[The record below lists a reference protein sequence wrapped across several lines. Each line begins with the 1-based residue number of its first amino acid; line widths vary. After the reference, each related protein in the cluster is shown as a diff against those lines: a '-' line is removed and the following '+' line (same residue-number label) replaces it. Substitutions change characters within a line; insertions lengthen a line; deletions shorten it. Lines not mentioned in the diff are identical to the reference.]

1 MHQLLRAR
9 RPGIALAALLATGAM
24 TAACSSAPA
33 DSGGAKDETIKI
45 GYAVALTGPNN
56 AWDGPILAG
65 AELAVDDINKAG
77 GVDGRKL
84 ELIKVDNAS
93 SMDKTAPAALQA
105 LEKGAK
111 IVVPSCDYN
120 FGSPAARAAQD
131 KGHLVVGCAGDQL
144 YGKTGVGP
152 LLFNVDPLTTQIEGA
167 SMANFA
173 WGKGLRKAFV
183 FKDTTIDYS
192 KNVCRDFLTTW
203 KTLGGSIAGQVSFAN
218 SDPSIQSQV
227 SELAAKP
234 DTDVIAMC
242 SFLPG
247 VSSAVKQIRA
257 RGVDLPIVSTGGS
270 DGSGWL
276 SAVPGL
282 SNFYNNSV
290 GSLGGDDDFGDLAGI
305 GQRYEALH
313 GEKPPTDYG
322 PIFGYSEIQLI
333 VEAIKAA
340 DGSLDG
346 ATLAKEIEKFKDIE
360 LATGVAT
367 FTPDCHIARI
377 AGVGIREVQ
386 NGKPNFVGRFP
397 VDNAPK
403 SAC

>member
-1 MHQLLRAR
+1 MHQLLRLR
-9 RPGIALAALLATGAM
+9 RTGFALAAILLTGAI
-24 TAACSSAPA
+24 TAGCSSAPA
-33 DSGGAKDETIKI
+33 GSGSPTDGPIKI

-65 AELAVDDINKAG
+65 AGLAVDDINKAG

-93 SMDKTAPAALQA
+93 SMEKTASAALQA
-105 LEKGAK
+105 LEQGAD
-111 IVVPSCDYN
+111 ILVPSCDYN

-144 YGKTGVGP
+144 FGKTGIGP
-152 LLFNVDPLTTQIEGA
+152 LVFNVDPLTTQIEGA

-173 WGKGLRKAFV
+173 WQKGLRKVFM

-192 KNVCRDFLTTW
+192 KNVCRDFLATW
-203 KTLGGSIAGQVSFAN
+203 KALGGQVSGEVSFAN
-218 SDPSIQSQV
+218 SDASIQSQV

-234 DTDVIAMC
+234 DADVIAMC

-257 RGVDLPIVSTGGS
+257 RGIDLPIVSDGGS
-270 DGSGWL
+270 DGNSWL

-290 GSLGGDDDFGDLAGI
+290 GSLSGDDDFDDLTGI
-305 GQRYEALH
+305 GQRYQALY
-313 GEKPPTDYG
+313 GEKPATDYG

-346 ATLAKEIEKFKDIE
+346 ATLAKAIEKFSGTK

-377 AGVGIREVQ
+377 EGVGIREVQ
-386 NGKPNFVGRFP
+386 DGKPKFVGRFP